1 MPTYRGGTN
10 RTYQYFPGER
20 ENATG
25 EPGLSLISGKFVI
38 PGDYY
43 SHPEKF
49 GWPDIPTPWSFTEER
64 RATLALYD
72 YRGTDQ
78 SYIVCDSVGG

>member
-1 MPTYRGGTN
+1 MPTYRTATTRN
-10 RTYQYFPGER
+10 YQYFPGEID
-20 ENATG
+20 AAG
-25 EPGLSLISGKFVI
+25 EPGITLTSGKFVI
-38 PGDYY
+38 PQDYY